1 MANKDE
7 LLKKIAY
14 LESLNDQLS
23 MELKYVDKL
32 LRRVGFPDGMET
44 IKSASEEFLEI
55 QENAEEDEED
65 EDNK

>member
-1 MANKDE
+1 MANKED

-32 LRRVGFPDGMET
+32 LKRVGFPEGLDT
-44 IKSASEEFLEI
+44 IKSASEEFIEMQEQLEDDR
-55 QENAEEDEED
+55 DEKP
-65 EDNK
+65 N